1 MSATWGALPIVALAL
16 VAGCGE
22 RPVDWTGPED
32 FILTEHATQTENG
45 VQLDYVSLVD
55 APAQAVYDAL
65 ADVEHYADFIPGV
78 NRVQLLTTGKNS
90 KTVQIAQRVISQQ
103 TNAKVEWTFYP
114 ERRRIEF
121 RTLQSN
127 MAYNDGSYEVEASPD
142 GRRCLVR
149 TTFLVREGTHTQSIP
164 MGVLT
169 SGTRESFL
177 AAAQGVKRRAA
188 GPTG

>member
-1 MSATWGALPIVALAL
+1 VT
-16 VAGCGE
+16 GCGE
-22 RPVDWTGPED
+22 RPIDWAGPEN
-32 FILTEHATQTENG
+32 FVLSEKASETENG
-45 VQLDYVSLVD
+45 VQLEYVSLVD

-103 TNAKVEWTFYP
+103 TNAKVEWTFFP

-127 MAYNDGSYEVEASPD
+127 MAYNDGSYEIEPSPD

-149 TTFLVREGTHTQSIP
+149 TTFLVREGPHTQSIP

-169 SGTRESFL
+169 SGTHESFL
-177 AAAQGVKRRAA
+177 AAAAGVKRRAA
-188 GPTG
+188 GTAG